1 MGLGAGAVM
10 GGLNSWSGNDCRI
23 VPLNGPDEDA
33 YLPLCRA
40 CGAMGLTVLMPWLKM
55 DRNGRRSAFV
65 SNGRFAKVLGFQGD
79 TSENYHYSANQQL
92 ARGGE
97 YWIFDSNWRT
107 YNESWFGTNSSDDF
121 MNGKSEIDFGGRFPN
136 IVGSDFNDQWG
147 IGDFDADWQDC
158 VDHGYIVEAQTIEG
172 LAEKAGL
179 DPEKIAKAVE
189 EWNAVCERG
198 YDDEMYGY
206 DPAWLFPV
214 NEPPYYIARLTPSPY
229 ATRNRGRAGRA
240 VWVRAGGPAP
250 RPWARRP
257 GRAGQGP

>member
-65 SNGRFAKVLGFQGD
+65 SNGRLAKALGFQGD

-97 YWIFDSNWRT
+97 YWIFDSN
-107 YNESWFGTNSSDDF
+107 
-121 MNGKSEIDFGGRFPN
+121 
-136 IVGSDFNDQWG
+136 
-147 IGDFDADWQDC
+147 
-158 VDHGYIVEAQTIEG
+158 
-172 LAEKAGL
+172 
-179 DPEKIAKAVE
+179 
-189 EWNAVCERG
+189 
-198 YDDEMYGY
+198 
-206 DPAWLFPV
+206 
-214 NEPPYYIARLTPSPY
+214 
-229 ATRNRGRAGRA
+229 
-240 VWVRAGGPAP
+240 
-250 RPWARRP
+250 
-257 GRAGQGP
+257 